1 MLTILGGMTRLSQ
14 PLTAIVLENLFGL
27 KLTTG
32 MIAKP
37 RNPRRTALEPVH
49 HQTAATARSSET
61 LHADETRWLEACV
74 KAWSWTDVSP
84 LAALCPTRDSR
95 HPRSPYR
102 DSRLRSRTDNG
113 SANETDTGKLG
124 DSAKLENG

>member
-49 HQTAATARSSET
+49 HQTAVTERSSET
-61 LHADETRWLEACV
+61 LHADETHWLGACV

-84 LAALCPTRDSR
+84 LAALCLTQDSR
-95 HPRSPYR
+95 HPRSPYW
-102 DSRLRSRTDNG
+102 DSRLHSRTANG
-113 SANETDTGKLG
+113 SADERDIEG
-124 DSAKLENG
+124 SVIR